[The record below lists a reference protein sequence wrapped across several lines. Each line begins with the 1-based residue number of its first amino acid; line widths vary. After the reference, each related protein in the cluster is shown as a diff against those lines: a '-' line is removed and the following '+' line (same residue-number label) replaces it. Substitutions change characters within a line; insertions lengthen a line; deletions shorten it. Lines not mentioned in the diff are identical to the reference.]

1 VPLKETPA
9 SRGYRHR
16 NPASISASASLN
28 FESADYIIEVEWRET
43 KEVTPMEIVPVTDG
57 LVLFVYTVV
66 FVGLAILAIVTLGN
80 AYGDH
85 S

>member
-1 VPLKETPA
+1 
-9 SRGYRHR
+9 
-16 NPASISASASLN
+16 
-28 FESADYIIEVEWRET
+28 
-43 KEVTPMEIVPVTDG
+43 MEIVPVTDG